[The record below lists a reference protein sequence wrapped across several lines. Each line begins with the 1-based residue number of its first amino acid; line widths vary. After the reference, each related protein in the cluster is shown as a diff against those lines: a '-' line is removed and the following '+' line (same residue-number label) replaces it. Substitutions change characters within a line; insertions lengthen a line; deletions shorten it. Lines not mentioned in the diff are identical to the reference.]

1 MDFIDFKMLSETY
14 INDIYIWRN
23 SDIVRS
29 NSFNRNEISIIE
41 HREFIKSLNEDITKK
56 YFLAVLD
63 NEPVGVVGFTDI
75 HNRTANLGYYKNPF
89 TKKTGIG
96 KLLINKACEYAAI
109 TLNLELLIMK
119 VFKTNLIS
127 IHCITQCGFTENKRD
142 DEVIEYVL
150 KLNKYGKR

>member
-1 MDFIDFKMLSETY
+1 MGKF
-14 INDIYIWRN
+14 N
-23 SDIVRS
+23 IVRS

-142 DEVIEYVL
+142 DEVIEYIL

>member
-29 NSFNRNEISIIE
+29 NSFNKNEISIIE

-75 HNRTANLGYYKNPF
+75 QNSTANLGYYKNPF

-96 KLLINKACEYAAI
+96 KLLINNACEYAAI

-127 IHCITQCGFTENKRD
+127 IHRSEER
-142 DEVIEYVL
+142 V
-150 KLNKYGKR
+150 

>member
-14 INDIYIWRN
+14 IN
-23 SDIVRS
+23 DIVRS

-142 DEVIEYVL
+142 DEVIEYIL

>member
-63 NEPVGVVGFTDI
+63 KEPVGVVGFTDI
-75 HNRTANLGYYKNPF
+75 YNSTANLGYYKNPF

-127 IHCITQCGFTENKRD
+127 IHCMTQCGFTENKRY
-142 DEVIEYVL
+142 DEVIEYIL
-150 KLNKYGKR
+150 KLNKYGTR

>member
-56 YFLAVLD
+56 YFLAVLYK
-63 NEPVGVVGFTDI
+63 EPVGVVGFTDI
-75 HNRTANLGYYKNPF
+75 YNSTANLGYYKNPF

-96 KLLINKACEYAAI
+96 KLLINNACEYAAI

-142 DEVIEYVL
+142 DEVIEYIL
-150 KLNKYGKR
+150 KLNKYGTK

>member
-1 MDFIDFKMLSETY
+1 MDFIDFTMLSRKML
-14 INDIYIWRN
+14 NDIYIWRN

-29 NSFNRNEISIIE
+29 NSFSKNEISAHE
-41 HREFIKSLNEDITKK
+41 HREFVKSLNEDITKK
-56 YFLAVLD
+56 YFLAVL
-63 NEPVGVVGFTDI
+63 NKEPVGVVGFTDI

-96 KLLINKACEYAAI
+96 KLLINKAIEYAVI
-109 TLNLELLIMK
+109 TMNLELLIMK

-142 DEVIEYVL
+142 NEIIEYIL
-150 KLNKYGKR
+150 RLNKDGSI

>member
-89 TKKTGIG
+89 TKK
-96 KLLINKACEYAAI
+96 NRYR
-109 TLNLELLIMK
+109 
-119 VFKTNLIS
+119 KTAY
-127 IHCITQCGFTENKRD
+127 K
-142 DEVIEYVL
+142 
-150 KLNKYGKR
+150 

>member
-23 SDIVRS
+23 SDIVRY
-29 NSFNRNEISIIE
+29 NSFNKNEISIIE
-41 HREFIKSLNEDITKK
+41 HRDFIKSLNEDITKK

-63 NEPVGVVGFTDI
+63 KEPVGVVGFTDI
-75 HNRTANLGYYKNPF
+75 YNRMANLGYYKNPF
-89 TKKTGIG
+89 TKKKGIG

-142 DEVIEYVL
+142 DEVIEYIL
-150 KLNKYGKR
+150 KLNKYGTR